1 MGKDVTDKK
10 FSMTDRLRPL
20 ALLGAVY
27 LGLSLLLRV
36 VLWWQFG
43 LNEGVAPLTLPAV
56 LAMGIWQDAL
66 VLPFVLGPLAAL
78 LCLLP
83 AGWAGRRWPRFALGS
98 LLYVLLFGLMY
109 MPFVEFF
116 FFQEFDARFNLVA
129 VDYLIYPHEVLVN
142 IWESYPVGW
151 VLLAVGAVAML
162 LHRLIWPAF
171 RRAFQN
177 GCPFKARLRF
187 GSVWLLLAVSA
198 VLLSGSGGRF
208 SNRVA
213 VELSA
218 NGLRSLVQAFCT
230 NELSYVKY
238 YRTMEDSQAFALMH
252 KNFGVPQTS
261 AVDYDLNRTVP
272 ERADGFGPMNVVVI
286 VEESFG
292 AGFVGAYGDNR
303 GLTPNFDRLA
313 TESLRFGNA
322 FATGTRTVRGLEAIT
337 LSLPPIPSESVVKRP
352 GCEGL
357 ANWGQVMKTHGYSTS
372 FLYGGYGYFD
382 NMNHFYGNN
391 GFTLSD
397 RTEITDSRFANIWGV
412 SDEDL
417 LEHALDYYDGE
428 HASGKPFFSIVMTTS
443 NHSPYTFPKGIPGIP
458 AEGGGRKAGVKYADY
473 ALGRFMDAA
482 KKHAWYDNTL
492 FVIVAD
498 HDARVYGRAQV
509 PVEHYR
515 IPLLF
520 HAPARL
526 SPKVCET
533 AISQMDIAPTV
544 LGLLG
549 LGYTAPF
556 YGQDVLHLA
565 PGADHPILLNHNH
578 DVALLD
584 RGQMVVLGLNHS
596 VDSYSYDAQQQ
607 LLAPAPPLGKLTDLA
622 TAYYQTA
629 FELFKRHGYVLHD
642 EKI

>member
-1 MGKDVTDKK
+1 MGKEVADKK
-10 FSMTDRLRPL
+10 LSMVNRLRPL
-20 ALLGAVY
+20 VLLGAVY

-43 LNEGVAPLTLPAV
+43 MDEGVAPLTLPAILTLGV
-56 LAMGIWQDAL
+56 WQDAL

-83 AGWAGRRWPRFALGS
+83 AGWAGRRWLRLTLGS
-98 LLYVLLFGLMY
+98 LLYLLLFGLMY
-109 MPFVEFF
+109 LPFVEFF

-151 VLLAVGAVAML
+151 VLLAVGIVTLL
-162 LHRLIWPAF
+162 LHRLLWPAF
-171 RRAFQN
+171 RRGFQSL
-177 GCPFKARLRF
+177 CPLNARLRL
-187 GSVWLLLAVSA
+187 GGIWLLLAIAA
-198 VLLSGSGGRF
+198 VMLPGPGARS

-213 VELSA
+213 AELSA

-238 YRTMEDSQAFALMH
+238 YRTLEDSQAFAVMRQHYGKLEA
-252 KNFGVPQTS
+252 S
-261 AVDYDLNRTVP
+261 AVKYDLNRTVP
-272 ERADGFGPMNVVVI
+272 ARADGFGPMNVVVI

-292 AGFVGAYGDNR
+292 AGYVGAYGDER

-313 TESLRFGNA
+313 TDSLRFGNA

-357 ANWGQVMKTHGYSTS
+357 ANWGQVMKTHGYNTS

-397 RTEITDSRFANIWGV
+397 RTDIADPRFTNIWGV

-417 LEHALDYYDGE
+417 LEHALHYYDRE
-428 HASGKPFFSIVMTTS
+428 HAGGKPFFSIVMTTS
-443 NHSPYTFPKGIPGIP
+443 NHSPYTFPAGIPGIP

-556 YGQDVLHLA
+556 YGQDVLHLP

-584 RGQMVVLGLNHS
+584 KGQMVVLGLNQS
-596 VDSYSYDAQQQ
+596 VDSYSYDAQQK
-607 LLAPAPPLGKLTDLA
+607 LLIPAPPLAELTDLA

-629 FELFKRHGYVLHD
+629 FELFKRHGYTLRD

>member
-1 MGKDVTDKK
+1 VGKDFTDKK

-20 ALLGAVY
+20 VLLGAVY

-56 LAMGIWQDAL
+56 LALGVWQDAL

-83 AGWAGRRWPRFALGS
+83 AGWAERRWLRFTLGS
-98 LLYVLLFGLMY
+98 LLYLLLFGLMY
-109 MPFVEFF
+109 LPFVEFF

-151 VLLAVGAVAML
+151 VLLAVGMVALL
-162 LHRLIWPAF
+162 LHRLLWPAF
-171 RRAFQN
+171 RRGFRSR
-177 GCPFKARLRF
+177 CPIKLRLRIA
-187 GSVWLLLAVSA
+187 GVWLLLAFTAAMLPGLGARS
-198 VLLSGSGGRF
+198 

-213 VELSA
+213 AELSA

-238 YRTMEDSQAFALMH
+238 YRTVEDSQAFTLMRRH
-252 KNFGVPQTS
+252 YGVPEAS
-261 AVDYDLNRTVP
+261 AAPYDLNRSVP
-272 ERADGFGPMNVVVI
+272 ERADGFGPLNVVVI

-292 AGFVGAYGDNR
+292 AGFVGAYGDER
-303 GLTPNFDRLA
+303 GLTPAFDRLA
-313 TESLRFGNA
+313 AESLRFGNA

-357 ANWGQVMKTHGYSTS
+357 ANWGQVMKTHGYNTS

-382 NMNHFYGNN
+382 NMNHFYANN

-397 RTEITDSRFANIWGV
+397 RTDIPDPRFANIWGV

-443 NHSPYTFPKGIPGIP
+443 NHSPYTFPAGIPGIP

-482 KKHAWYDNTL
+482 KEHAWYDNTL

-520 HAPARL
+520 HAPSRL

-549 LGYTAPF
+549 MSYTAPF

-584 RGQMVVLGLNHS
+584 QGQMVVLGLNHS
-596 VDSYSYDAQQQ
+596 VDSYNYDAQQK
-607 LLAPAPPLGKLTDLA
+607 LLAPTPPLSELTDLA

-629 FELFKRHGYVLHD
+629 FELFKHHGYVLHD